1 MHGLG
6 MIKETKIW
14 KKYEK
19 MKEKLTK
26 VAFIYNK

>member
-6 MIKETKIW
+6 MIKEKIMKEIW
-14 KKYEK
+14 KNER
-19 MKEKLTK
+19 KLTK